1 MALIIIISIN
11 ITMHPYLRTNR
22 KKIFWINKRLFDVVI
37 SIFLLPL
44 LFIISIFLLFLN
56 PLYNPGRLVFVQ
68 ERMGINCENFFAIK
82 FRTMSPIKEIT
93 RKYDEPIE
101 LDRITPLGNIL
112 RRMRIDELPQ
122 ILNVLKGE
130 MSLIGP
136 RPDYYVHALE
146 YLKNVE
152 GYTERHAIRPGI
164 TGLSQ
169 VSLGYVDNLET
180 ISKKVSID
188 NYYIQN
194 VGYINELKIIYSTLL
209 VIIRGRGK

>member
-1 MALIIIISIN
+1 MNLSLSEYEN
-11 ITMHPYLRTNR
+11 KL
-22 KKIFWINKRLFDVVI
+22 FWISKRLFDVII
-37 SIFLLPL
+37 SLLLLPL

-56 PLYNPGRLVFVQ
+56 PLYNSGRLVFIQ
-68 ERMGINCENFFAIK
+68 KRMGKNCKAFFAIK
-82 FRTMSPIKEIT
+82 FRTMSPIEEIT

-101 LDRITPLGNIL
+101 LDRITPLGRIL

-122 ILNVLKGE
+122 ILNVLRGD

-146 YLKNVE
+146 YLKKVE
-152 GYTERHAIRPGI
+152 GYSDRHTIRPGI

-169 VSLGYVDNLET
+169 VRLGYVESLET

-194 VGYINELKIIYSTLL
+194 VGYIIELKIIFSTIF
-209 VIIRGRGK
+209 VIFRGIGK

>member
-1 MALIIIISIN
+1 MNLSLSEYEN
-11 ITMHPYLRTNR
+11 KL
-22 KKIFWINKRLFDVVI
+22 FWISKRLFDVII
-37 SIFLLPL
+37 SLLLLPL

-56 PLYNPGRLVFVQ
+56 PLYNSGRLVFIQ
-68 ERMGINCENFFAIK
+68 KRMGKNCKAFFAIK
-82 FRTMSPIKEIT
+82 FRTMSPIEEIT

-101 LDRITPLGNIL
+101 LDRITPLGRIL

-122 ILNVLKGE
+122 ILNVLRGD

-152 GYTERHAIRPGI
+152 GYSDRHTIRPGI

-169 VSLGYVDNLET
+169 VRLGYVENLESIT
-180 ISKKVSID
+180 KKVSID
-188 NYYIQN
+188 NYYIDN
-194 VGYINELKIIYSTLL
+194 VGYIIDLKIIFSTIL
-209 VIIRGRGK
+209 VILRGIGK